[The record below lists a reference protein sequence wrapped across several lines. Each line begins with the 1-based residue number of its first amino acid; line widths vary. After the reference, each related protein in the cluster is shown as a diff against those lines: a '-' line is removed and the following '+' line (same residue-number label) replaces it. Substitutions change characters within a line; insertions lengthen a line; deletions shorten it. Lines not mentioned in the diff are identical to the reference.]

1 MAAIETERNKMII
14 FPSYLYH
21 GIDQH
26 ASELTRYSLAIN
38 IVPVGS
44 YGDPNDSVYDTSW
57 Y

>member
-1 MAAIETERNKMII
+1 MQIGGEYQSHKWE
-14 FPSYLYH
+14 YH